1 MELGRKNFMFEE
13 KEDIIEA
20 QIRDIVGQEKYPSMT
35 KAYYKGEKEAL
46 LVYDITRILIFEN
59 IN

>member
-1 MELGRKNFMFEE
+1 MGRKNFIFEE

-20 QIRDIVGQEKYPSMT
+20 QIRDIIGQEKYPSVT

-46 LVYDITRILIFEN
+46 LVYDITRKLIFEN

>member
-1 MELGRKNFMFEE
+1 
-13 KEDIIEA
+13 
-20 QIRDIVGQEKYPSMT
+20 VT

-59 IN
+59 INWIL

>member
-1 MELGRKNFMFEE
+1 MGSKNFMFGE
-13 KEDIIEA
+13 KEDIMKA
-20 QIRDIVGQEKYPSMT
+20 QIRDIVGQEKYPSVT